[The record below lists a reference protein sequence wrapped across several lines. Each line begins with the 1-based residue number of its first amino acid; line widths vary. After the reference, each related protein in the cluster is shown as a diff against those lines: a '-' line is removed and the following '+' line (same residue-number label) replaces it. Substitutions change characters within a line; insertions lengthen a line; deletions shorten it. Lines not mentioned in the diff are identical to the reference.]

1 MNIFKVESRNTFPT
15 VGLLLIQSLFFV
27 SSIFAAEAPVS
38 DGSAESI
45 NARAD
50 YFRVDNNYEPP
61 PGEALHHY
69 TSGFAKI
76 LCSAVFVT

>member
-1 MNIFKVESRNTFPT
+1 MNIFKVENRTTFPT
-15 VGLLLIQSLFFV
+15 VGLLLVQLSFLV

-38 DGSAESI
+38 DGSPESI

-61 PGEALHHY
+61 PGEA
-69 TSGFAKI
+69 
-76 LCSAVFVT
+76 